1 MTEINLL
8 RPSLAFE
15 KAILTYKSEFGE
27 SDQLINGAR
36 MLHTAATII
45 EWLTNLS
52 LYEDQA
58 TLPNKKYVPGYQF
71 ILVRTGDHKI
81 LGMSHLRTTLNE
93 ALLSCDGH
101 IGYSICPS
109 ERGRGYGKLL
119 LEKTLIEAKRIGIAR
134 VLVTCDETNIGSE
147 KVIIR
152 NNGRLENRV
161 FDPEHQVW
169 VKRFWIDNAR

>member
-1 MTEINLL
+1 MTEISLL

-27 SDQLINGAR
+27 SAQLINGAR
-36 MLHTAATII
+36 MLHTATTIT
-45 EWLTNLS
+45 EWLANLR
-52 LYEDQA
+52 LYETQA

-81 LGMSHLRTTLNE
+81 LGMSHLRTVLNDT
-93 ALLSCDGH
+93 LLSCGGH
-101 IGYSICPS
+101 IGYSTCPS
-109 ERGRGYGKLL
+109 ERGKGYGKLI
-119 LEKTLIEAKRIGIAR
+119 LEKTLVEAKKVGIGR

-152 NNGRLENRV
+152 NNGQLENRI
-161 FDPEHQVW
+161 FDREHQVW
-169 VKRFWIDNAR
+169 VKRFWIDNA